1 MTLDLETSLAAA
13 SSAGDLDQLKALLPS
28 DYKSISEETVQH
40 LLNAAARGDKLDVV
54 KFLLNQYPTV
64 RLNEEIVRGSI
75 YTRSIALFGALLA
88 RDPAIINMRFDMR
101 GTPLIVACQ
110 SQQDVDY
117 LRTLLEAGADPNMD
131 PDTSTYPLALVASL
145 SGYTD
150 AAAIDVL
157 LEYGAQPKGT
167 GALAYAAMDGKEAM
181 VLSLLKAGAR
191 PESEANAAPGGYHAT
206 PSPLHAAVIHG
217 HDSVVKLLLQYGAD
231 PGATDNKGLTAMDHV
246 KQMDVNGKDMS
257 RMLEILG
264 RQD

>member
-1 MTLDLETSLAAA
+1 MTPDLETSLVTM
-13 SSAGDLDQLKALLPS
+13 SSAGDLDRLKALLPS
-28 DYKSISEETVQH
+28 GAVSPSEETVQD
-40 LLNAAARGDKLDVV
+40 LMNAAARSGKLNVV
-54 KFLLNQYPTV
+54 DFLLKQYPTV

-75 YTRSIALFGALLA
+75 YTRSIAIFNALLV

-131 PDTSTYPLALVASL
+131 PDTSMYPLALVASL
-145 SGYTD
+145 GGYTD

-157 LEYGAQPKGT
+157 LQYGARPEGT
-167 GALAYAAMDGKEAM
+167 GALAYAAMKGKEAM

-191 PESEANAAPGGYHAT
+191 PEAESNAAPGGYYAT

-217 HDSVVKLLLQYGAD
+217 HESVVRLLLDYGAD
-231 PGATDNKGLTAMDHV
+231 RHAIDNKGFTATDHA
-246 KQMDVNGKDMS
+246 KQMNRDGKDVAKILE
-257 RMLEILG
+257 MLEK
-264 RQD
+264 RD